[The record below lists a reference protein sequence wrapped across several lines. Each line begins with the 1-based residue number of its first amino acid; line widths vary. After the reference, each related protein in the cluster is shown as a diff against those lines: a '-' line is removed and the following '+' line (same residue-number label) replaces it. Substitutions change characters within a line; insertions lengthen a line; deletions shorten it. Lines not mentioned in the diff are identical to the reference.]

1 MAGIANS
8 VKEKAF
14 GLQIAGITNV
24 AASGG
29 DLVQIGGIL
38 STAGG
43 SVFTQVTGVGNYAPI
58 VQTVQVGGVFNVASA
73 APVQVA
79 GVFNVARKNNIQ
91 VAAVF
96 NVARNTRVQIGLI
109 NFADTSHLSIGL
121 MSFVRNG
128 YRSLEIS
135 GEEMLHD
142 NLNFRLGTRS
152 FYNIFH
158 ASATYDIS
166 SWAFGYGIGTS
177 ARMGKR
183 LFVQLELMSR
193 QVIENTSWSDDLN
206 LLNQFNII
214 WDLQVGPQMSLVLGP
229 TLNVMVSNRYNP
241 DTDAFG
247 SDLPPYTI
255 FDETFTGSNSPL
267 NVKGWIGFHLGL
279 RFNSRDRRIQNYN
292 NY

>member
-1 MAGIANS
+1 
-8 VKEKAF
+8 
-14 GLQIAGITNV
+14 LQIAGITNV